1 MKYLRNYNN
10 RTEFESEMYEN
21 KPFVTYVGSENSLY
35 YSGNSINIPDS
46 LKQKVRALWIADGKS
61 NEDLDRDTIKDMS
74 GNGHDLKLSG
84 FSFNKNSGYGKYSIA
99 FKDFLMRRK

>member
-21 KPFVTYVGSENSLY
+21 KPFVTYIGSENSLY

-61 NEDLDRDTIKDMS
+61 NEDTDRDTIKDSS
-74 GNGHDLKLSG
+74 GNGHDLKLS
-84 FSFNKNSGYGKYSIA
+84 
-99 FKDFLMRRK
+99 